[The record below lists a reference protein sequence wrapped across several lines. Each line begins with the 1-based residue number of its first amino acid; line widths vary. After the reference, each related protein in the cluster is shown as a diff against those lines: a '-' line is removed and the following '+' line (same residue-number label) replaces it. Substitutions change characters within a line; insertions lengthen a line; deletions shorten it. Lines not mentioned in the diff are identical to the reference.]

1 MNPGPGRDHKKGLKS
16 EKHAEIFYLN
26 VFRKIQKYSMSN
38 MQVSSCSVDSDL
50 STYNPR
56 DQGETALEYV
66 GKLLDKIPTNSQ
78 GYNLSNQNV

>member
-1 MNPGPGRDHKKGLKS
+1 
-16 EKHAEIFYLN
+16 
-26 VFRKIQKYSMSN
+26 